1 MAWTRLTHPEYF
13 MLAITRASE
22 ICIGIVA
29 AGLVLAGSDLGG
41 AARRLAALFANL
53 SADGA
58 IACVTVGR
66 FSGIFILISSR

>member
-22 ICIGIVA
+22 ICIGI
-29 AGLVLAGSDLGG
+29 G
-41 AARRLAALFANL
+41 APASSAVREPV
-53 SADGA
+53 ADGA

-66 FSGIFILISSR
+66 FSGIVMLISSR